1 MSYYGIDEVM
11 EKINDIEKKIDRI
24 MQYNHISM
32 DKNSLA
38 EERKRNEPEY
48 TYDYYSTYTNDIGGE
63 KRRAEVC
70 KRGDG
75 VWCVE
80 KYINDE
86 LMELLPLPGKAEIYA
101 EDAAE
106 NFVMLN

>member
-1 MSYYGIDEVM
+1 MDISEIMSRLD
-11 EKINDIEKKIDRI
+11 DIEAKVDTLIARK
-24 MQYNHISM
+24 Q
-32 DKNSLA
+32 
-38 EERKRNEPEY
+38 EEEKEFEPEY
-48 TYDYYSTYTNDIGGE
+48 TYEYYSSYTNEIGGE

-80 KYINDE
+80 KYINDD

-101 EDAAE
+101 ENAAE
-106 NFVMLN
+106 NFVILN

>member
-1 MSYYGIDEVM
+1 MDISEIMSRLD
-11 EKINDIEKKIDRI
+11 DIEAKVDTLIAKK
-24 MQYNHISM
+24 Q
-32 DKNSLA
+32 
-38 EERKRNEPEY
+38 EEEKEFEPEY
-48 TYDYYSTYTNDIGGE
+48 TYEYYSSYTNEIGGE

-80 KYINDE
+80 KYINDD

-101 EDAAE
+101 ENAAE
-106 NFVMLN
+106 NFVILN

>member
-1 MSYYGIDEVM
+1 MDISEIMSRLD
-11 EKINDIEKKIDRI
+11 DIEAKLDTLIAKK
-24 MQYNHISM
+24 Q
-32 DKNSLA
+32 
-38 EERKRNEPEY
+38 EEEKEFEPEY
-48 TYDYYSTYTNDIGGE
+48 TYEYYSSYTNEIGGE

-80 KYINDE
+80 KYINDD

-101 EDAAE
+101 ENAAE
-106 NFVMLN
+106 NFVILN

>member
-1 MSYYGIDEVM
+1 MDISEIMSRLD
-11 EKINDIEKKIDRI
+11 DIEAKVDTLIARK
-24 MQYNHISM
+24 Q
-32 DKNSLA
+32 
-38 EERKRNEPEY
+38 EEEKEFEPEY
-48 TYDYYSTYTNDIGGE
+48 TYEYYHTFTNEIGGE

-80 KYINDE
+80 KYINDD

-106 NFVMLN
+106 NFVILN

>member
-1 MSYYGIDEVM
+1 MDISEIISRLD
-11 EKINDIEKKIDRI
+11 DIEAKVDTLIAKK
-24 MQYNHISM
+24 Q
-32 DKNSLA
+32 
-38 EERKRNEPEY
+38 EEEKEFEPEY
-48 TYDYYSTYTNDIGGE
+48 TYEYYSSYTNEIGGE

-80 KYINDE
+80 KYINDD

-101 EDAAE
+101 ENAAE
-106 NFVMLN
+106 NFVILN

>member
-1 MSYYGIDEVM
+1 MDISEIMSRLD
-11 EKINDIEKKIDRI
+11 DIEAKVDTLIARK
-24 MQYNHISM
+24 Q
-32 DKNSLA
+32 
-38 EERKRNEPEY
+38 EEEKEFEPEY
-48 TYDYYSTYTNDIGGE
+48 TYEYYSSYMNEIGGE

-80 KYINDE
+80 KYINDD

-101 EDAAE
+101 ENAAE
-106 NFVMLN
+106 NFVILN